1 WADNR
6 QMRTLPIIVSL
17 AMAMGVGLTQSRA
30 RAQVPTPSTLAGP
43 PVPFEDVGA
52 CPFEG
57 CVYREWV
64 ANAPVAVRT
73 GRSATD
79 GVAFRLNPGDRVQ
92 AITGIVVTVTPGRVQ
107 FKTATDFPSSAG
119 PVRVR
124 PGETLYLLTYHGEGE
139 TVAWFKGRLYDWL
152 DGSEF
157 FNGRC
162 DDRPDDCSRA
172 TFERPESE
180 WWVRLRS
187 VGGVMGWT
195 RETEKFDNKDAFGW

>member
-1 WADNR
+1 
-6 QMRTLPIIVSL
+6 MRTLLII
-17 AMAMGVGLTQSRA
+17 VGLTLATGAGVAQSRP
-30 RAQVPTPSTLAGP
+30 RAQAPTPATWTDP

-64 ANAPVAVRT
+64 ANAPVVVRT
-73 GRSATD
+73 GRGAAD
-79 GVAFRLNPGDRVQ
+79 PVAFRVNSGDRVQ
-92 AITGIVVTVTPGRVQ
+92 AITGVVVTVRPGRVQ
-107 FKTATDFPSSAG
+107 FKTATSFSSSAG

-139 TVAWFKGRLYDWL
+139 TVAWFNGRLYDWL

-162 DDRPDDCSRA
+162 DDRPENSI
-172 TFERPESE
+172 
-180 WWVRLRS
+180 RL
-187 VGGVMGWT
+187 
-195 RETEKFDNKDAFGW
+195 